1 VTTPPLAPPFSPS
14 AISPDL
20 EVIAIVGFGL
30 SFYNLSTSHL
40 EVKKSTEPTDYR
52 DAAISWSPDRRFV
65 AVMNDAGEGG
75 RLDLYD
81 GRTFAF
87 VATLSGKLI
96 STGVTW
102 TPDGKFLVF
111 ANVVSEIRF
120 WNVDN
125 KQVEA
130 TLRPQE
136 GLAFGL
142 GVSPDKRKLF
152 VVGLKEPPRIYSLDA
167 LPLTGIDDL
176 MNLARRKVHGTLAP
190 ADCDA
195 LLHLKP
201 CPAVP

>member
-1 VTTPPLAPPFSPS
+1 VATPPFAPITVSPNLDVVAEVVEADILFYSFST
-14 AISPDL
+14 ARRN
-20 EVIAIVGFGL
+20 VI
-30 SFYNLSTSHL
+30 
-40 EVKKSTEPTDYR
+40 KSTETSDYR
-52 DAAISWSPDRRFV
+52 DAMISWSPDGRFL
-65 AVMNDAGEGG
+65 AVLIDPDQGG
-75 RLDLYD
+75 RLDIYD
-81 GRTFAF
+81 GRTFAL

-96 STGVTW
+96 STGMTW

-111 ANVVSEIRF
+111 ANVVPEIRF